1 MQWTARKLDSW
12 TCKRGA
18 PWVYALLWI
27 VCGSGATENSYAQL
41 PLGSSGNSALSPF
54 GPTSA
59 GSDSAQVRA
68 WYRDYLGRE
77 PGPELSAWVQ
87 HLRSG
92 TSPLEVQAAILGSDE
107 FYNQKG
113 RDVQSFVVE
122 TLQSVTWQE
131 PTVSELR
138 RWTDR
143 LTALR
148 GDRIALAREI
158 LLAYDRPGIGP
169 SLPER
174 PSVADSATRLVSVA
188 RMLPDMISVEIGG
201 TSQGRQ
207 AGLKA
212 QALWEASEQFRRIV
226 AVSGFRPT
234 DATLTLQGVQ
244 RTVTAL
250 QATLNNP
257 PGTAPSSANLLRQIE
272 GIVAEAQAALRP
284 AGSSASTLPTGS
296 AGVNTGM
303 NNVSQAERLMNEA
316 DAAARRIDSIIQS
329 FEAQTPPSYNY
340 AIVVRELD
348 GLAGRLTSVKSA
360 IRSGV
365 STHSLAWDVQSLLE
379 QAGRIGPQ
387 VLEGNPPPF
396 TRLFW
401 TSVES
406 GLERMGDI
414 LGVERSEA
422 TVLRPTPMTP
432 SLLPL
437 VDQAISR
444 ADVFLTGTQPL
455 VFSIREVP
463 RVQTDVKAL
472 KTRLLSLRQETL
484 DGQPVGVLLDTLH
497 SMVDDYSAAYGRWGQ
512 IAASNNLVNSPRL
525 SPLGETLN
533 EIERILEEQAGGD
546 LVPASGS
553 LTAAR
558 ATRLLEALQQE
569 LRAFREQLPVIV
581 NYPEHRSLLTY
592 CDQMSSYLQTISAL
606 ATDPTAAPD
615 AMRRQAAGMQ
625 RVAELLLAQADSVVT
640 RSTPTGGRTPPAATQ
655 LRAQAQRVR
664 TLAADLEGALQ

>member
-1 MQWTARKLDSW
+1 MQWTALARESW
-12 TCKRGA
+12 IKRPRTAWGF
-18 PWVYALLWI
+18 VLLAI
-27 VCGSGATENSYAQL
+27 AGSLISTRTVSGQL
-41 PLGSSGNSALSPF
+41 PLGSTGGTRL
-54 GPTSA
+54 GTTSA
-59 GSDSAQVRA
+59 SAALGTADAAQVRA

-87 HLRSG
+87 LLRSG

-113 RDVQSFVVE
+113 RDVQSFVLE

-158 LLAYDRPGIGP
+158 LLAYDRPGVGP
-169 SLPER
+169 SLPAQ
-174 PSVADSATRLVSVA
+174 PSVIDSATRLVSVA
-188 RMLPDMISVEIGG
+188 RILPDAISVEIGG

-212 QALWEASEQFRRIV
+212 QALWEASEQFRRTV
-226 AVSGFRPT
+226 AVTGFRPT

-257 PGTAPSSANLLRQIE
+257 PGTAPSSASLLRQIE
-272 GIVAEAQAALRP
+272 SVASEAQAVLRP
-284 AGSSASTLPTGS
+284 AGSSTGSLPTGS
-296 AGVNTGM
+296 GGTNS
-303 NNVSQAERLMNEA
+303 VSQAERLMNQA
-316 DAAARRIDSIIQS
+316 DAASRRIDSIIQS
-329 FEAQTPPSYNY
+329 FQAQTPPSYNS

-348 GLAGRLTSVKSA
+348 ALAGRLTSVKSA
-360 IRSGV
+360 IRSGA
-365 STHSLAWDVQSLLE
+365 SNHSLGWDVQSLLE
-379 QAGRIGPQ
+379 QADRIGPQ

-406 GLERMGDI
+406 SLEQMGGI

-472 KTRLLSLRQETL
+472 KTRLVALRQETL
-484 DGQPVGVLLDTLH
+484 DGQPATVLLDTLH
-497 SMVDDYSAAYGRWGQ
+497 SMVDDYTAAYTRWGQ
-512 IAASNNLVNSPRL
+512 IAASYSLANPPRL

-533 EIERILEEQAGGD
+533 EIERILQEQVGSN
-546 LVPASGS
+546 LVPAAGS
-553 LTAAR
+553 LSATR
-558 ATRLLEALQQE
+558 TTRLLEALQQE

-581 NYPEHRSLLTY
+581 NYPEHGPLLNY
-592 CDQMSSYLQTISAL
+592 CDQMGSYLQTISAL
-606 ATDPTAAPD
+606 ATNPAAAPD

-640 RSTPTGGRTPPAATQ
+640 RSTPTGGRTPAAATQ

-664 TLAADLEGALQ
+664 TLAADFEGAVQ

>member
-18 PWVYALLWI
+18 PWVYSLLWI
-27 VCGSGATENSYAQL
+27 ACGLVAFENSYAQL
-41 PLGSSGNSALSPF
+41 PLGSSGSSALSPF
-54 GPTSA
+54 GTTSA
-59 GSDSAQVRA
+59 GGDSAQVRA

-87 HLRSG
+87 LLRSG

-113 RDVQSFVVE
+113 RDVQSFVLE

-131 PTVSELR
+131 PTASELR

-169 SLPER
+169 SVPAR
-174 PSVADSATRLVSVA
+174 PSVADSATRLVSVT
-188 RMLPDMISVEIGG
+188 RILPDTISVEIGG

-226 AVSGFRPT
+226 AVTGFRPT

-257 PGTAPSSANLLRQIE
+257 PGTAPSAASLLRQIE
-272 GIVAEAQAALRP
+272 GIIAEAQAALRP
-284 AGSSASTLPTGS
+284 AGSSVPTTLPTGS
-296 AGVNTGM
+296 AGANSA
-303 NNVSQAERLMNEA
+303 SQAERLMNEA
-316 DAAARRIDSIIQS
+316 DAASRRIDSIIQS

-365 STHSLAWDVQSLLE
+365 SNHSLAWDVQSLLE
-379 QAGRIGPQ
+379 QAERIGPQ

-406 GLERMGDI
+406 SLEQMGEI
-414 LGVERSEA
+414 LGVERFEA

-484 DGQPVGVLLDTLH
+484 DGQPAAVLLDTLH
-497 SMVDDYSAAYGRWGQ
+497 SMVDDYSAAYSRWGQ
-512 IAASNNLVNSPRL
+512 IAASYNLVNPPRL

-533 EIERILEEQAGGD
+533 EIERILGEQAGSD
-546 LVPASGS
+546 LVPATGS
-553 LTAAR
+553 LSAAR

-569 LRAFREQLPVIV
+569 LRTFREQLPVIV

-606 ATDPTAAPD
+606 ATDRTAAPD

-625 RVAELLLAQADSVVT
+625 RVAELMLAQADSVVT
-640 RSTPTGGRTPPAATQ
+640 RSTPTGARPPAAATN
-655 LRAQAQRVR
+655 LRSQAQRVR
-664 TLAADLEGALQ
+664 TLAADLEGALH